1 MSAAC
6 NQVRL
11 PAKARQM
18 TSCSFIIR
26 STAPHAMP
34 MNGLLSIHGCT
45 WVRPKSGHFTCTRE
59 RTDHVLPTEGRA
71 VIAPD
76 RGAVYDAPRPSAD
89 PQLGTARREEAAMR
103 GSRRAV

>member
-59 RTDHVLPTEGRA
+59 RTDHVLPTVARA
-71 VIAPD
+71 GALTPCASPTTLAGDDRDIAHLL
-76 RGAVYDAPRPSAD
+76 AP
-89 PQLGTARREEAAMR
+89 PQRD
-103 GSRRAV
+103 